1 MLSLPSRIALCFAA
15 LAVACAAVAQSLF
28 RTVGR
33 ICFTDTADDLEE
45 IYDKV
50 GVELADRYALGHGSS
65 DPITDG
71 SWRRVEVTLA
81 SPELSDPRIRAREG
95 YFVPWIE
102 HDEDGR

>member
-1 MLSLPSRIALCFAA
+1 MPSP
-15 LAVACAAVAQSLF
+15 
-28 RTVGR
+28 RTF
-33 ICFTDTADDLEE
+33 IIHEYDDLEK

-50 GVELADRYALGHGSS
+50 GVELADRYALGYGSS
-65 DPITDG
+65 DPVTDG

-81 SPELSDPRIRAREG
+81 SLELSGLRIQAREG